1 MAERHTASTV
11 ANYLSTV
18 ESDSASDDEENDEC
32 SELSSC
38 VEELSEEDEDVSIVE
53 PAERPA
59 DIGSE
64 TATDEGESVGHSSS
78 SIDLIPKKGTKS
90 EVWRHFGLVQENGMV
105 VGKDKPVCRLCS
117 ANVSAKDGNTTNL
130 FAHLKTKH
138 PELYVEAKKRSSK
151 IATTRSTKCC
161 YPNQLSIRVIFARKE
176 VSSQF

>member
-1 MAERHTASTV
+1 MAERHTVSTV

-18 ESDSASDDEENDEC
+18 ECDSASDDEENDEC
-32 SELSSC
+32 SELLSC

-59 DIGSE
+59 DIGSG

-90 EVWRHFGLVQENGMV
+90 EVWCHFGLAQENGMV
-105 VGKDKPVCRLCS
+105 VGKDKPVCRPCS
-117 ANVSAKDGNTTNL
+117 AKVSAKDGNTTNL

-161 YPNQLSIRVIFARKE
+161 YPNQLSIKE
-176 VSSQF
+176 SFL

>member
-18 ESDSASDDEENDEC
+18 ESDSTSDDEENDEC

-38 VEELSEEDEDVSIVE
+38 VEGLSEEDEDVSIID
-53 PAERPA
+53 PAN
-59 DIGSE
+59 IGSG
-64 TATDEGESVGHSSS
+64 TAADEGESVGHSSS

-90 EVWRHFGLVQENGMV
+90 EVWHHFGLTQENGMV
-105 VGKDKPVCRLCS
+105 VGKDKLVCRLCS
-117 ANVSAKDGNTTNL
+117 AKVSTKDGNTTNL

-151 IATTRSTKCC
+151 IATTQSTKCC
-161 YPNQLSIRVIFARKE
+161 YPNQLSIKE
-176 VSSQF
+176 LFL